1 MPLSQ
6 RFDLDY
12 ATEVRKAG
20 LRLLGAP
27 GAHQDVFAYLVA
39 ALGPVRAVQI
49 EAEMSR
55 VWADGRRDAD
65 PVEMDMVCHPLIRV
79 PF

>member
-1 MPLSQ
+1 MTLSQ
-6 RFDLDY
+6 SFDLGY
-12 ATEVRKAG
+12 ASDVRTAG
-20 LRLLGAP
+20 MRLLEAP

-49 EAEMSR
+49 EAEMR
-55 VWADGRRDAD
+55 TAWADGRRDAD
-65 PVEMDMVCHPLIRV
+65 AVELDMGCHPLIRV